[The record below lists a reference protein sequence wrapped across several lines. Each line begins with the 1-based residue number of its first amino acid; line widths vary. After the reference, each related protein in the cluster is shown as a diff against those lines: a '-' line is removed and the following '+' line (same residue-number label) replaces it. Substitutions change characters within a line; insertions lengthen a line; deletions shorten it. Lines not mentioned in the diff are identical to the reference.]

1 MKKKIIFTSLKN
13 FTSPEKIPQSK
24 KDHIDWQNANI
35 DFWENNPMRYDWNS
49 NVSFKE
55 GSENFFQEI
64 DRRFFESFR
73 SIFKWKKIPFDNFV
87 NIESFK
93 NKKVLE
99 IGVGNGSH
107 AQILAEHSL
116 NYDGIDITDF
126 AVNMTKKRLNNLKLR
141 GNIFKMDAENLDFED
156 SSFDYIWSWGV
167 IHHSSNTKNIIS
179 EINRVLKPKGK
190 AFIMVYNRG
199 WWNYYF
205 VGIFFYGILKLGF
218 LKGKTLNQSMQ
229 ENTDGAIARY
239 YSSKT
244 WKELT
249 NEYFNIKYIKIS
261 GNKADIFPIPNSMLK
276 RYIIKNTPP
285 KILNIFLSYFK
296 MGSFLISEIEKK

>member
-13 FTSPEKIPQSK
+13 FTSPEKTPQSK
-24 KDHIDWQNANI
+24 KDHIDWQNANK

-49 NVSFKE
+49 NVNFKE
-55 GSENFFQEI
+55 GSEIFFQEI
-64 DRRFFESFR
+64 DRRFFESFK
-73 SIFKWKKIPFDNFV
+73 SIFEWKKIPFDNFV

-107 AQILAEHSL
+107 AQILAKYSF

-126 AVNMTKKRLNNLKLR
+126 AVNMTKKRLNNLKLQ

-199 WWNYYF
+199 WWNYYI

-218 LKGKTLNQSMQ
+218 FKGKSLNQSMQ
-229 ENTDGAIARY
+229 ENTDGALARY

-249 NEYFNIKYIKIS
+249 KKYFNIKYIKIS
-261 GNKADIFPIPNSMLK
+261 GNKADIFPIPNSIFK
-276 RYIIKNTPP
+276 RYIIKKTPP
-285 KILNIFLSYFK
+285 KILNLFLSYFK